1 MSTTRTPDAAETGA
15 GAASGGDLALVLHAH
30 LPFVRHPE
38 HAYHLEEN
46 WLYEALTATYLPLL
60 EVLRDVHGEVQRASQ
75 KPGTRPLRLTL
86 SLSPPLC
93 TMLRDPLLLSRYR
106 AYSERLLR
114 LGDQEVA
121 RSIGDP
127 AVHKLARFYVD
138 RFRRLA
144 QLFREIDGDVLGALG
159 VLQEAGCLDIIT
171 TCATHGYLPV
181 IREPAA
187 RRAQIAVAIRAYRGW
202 FGRYPRGLW
211 LPECGYADGVDALLA
226 EHDLRYFFTDA
237 HGLLYARPRPPLGL
251 HAPIF
256 TPAGVAAFA
265 RDLESSRSV
274 WSATEG
280 YPADG
285 VYRDFYRD
293 IGFDRPLSEIAPY
306 IHPDGIRVNTGY
318 KYHRV
323 TGPRVDLADKELYDP
338 DLAQARADEHARDF
352 VRKRRQQLAALAK
365 RMERRPILVS
375 PYDAELFGHWWF
387 EGPLFLRGVLRRLCG
402 LVHDVD
408 SAQPE
413 GASSVDAG
421 GALDGIRCNTATG
434 YLNDFPVNALC
445 EPAPSSWGEGG
456 YSAVWVDGSNDW
468 IYRHVHRAEALLHE
482 LASRHAGTKDDVLRR
497 ALNQLCRELL
507 LAQSS
512 DWAFIMKT
520 GTAVKYATDRIK
532 GHLSRFAQLARQL
545 GAPVSG
551 SPSGAAERGSVAAT
565 ANPATAN
572 PATIDL
578 DFLAELERRD
588 NIFPDVDFRLYA

>member
-1 MSTTRTPDAAETGA
+1 MPATRAAEDEKVATLRPA
-15 GAASGGDLALVLHAH
+15 TGGDLALVLHAH

-60 EVLRDVHGEVQRASQ
+60 EVLRDVHGEIQRTPSAA
-75 KPGTRPLRLTL
+75 PLRLTL

-106 AYSERLLR
+106 AYVDRLLR
-114 LGDQEVA
+114 LGDEEVA
-121 RSIGDP
+121 RNAGDP
-127 AVHKLARFYVD
+127 ALSKLSRFYVE
-138 RFRRLA
+138 RFTRLA
-144 QLFREIDGDVLGALG
+144 QLFRDIDGDVLSALAT
-159 VLQEAGCLDIIT
+159 LQEAGCLDIIT

-256 TPAGVAAFA
+256 TPAGVAAFG

-293 IGFDRPLSEIAPY
+293 IGFDRPLSVIAPY
-306 IHPDGIRVNTGY
+306 IHPDGIRVNTGF

-323 TGPRVDLADKELYDP
+323 TGPRVDLADKQLYEP
-338 DLAQARADEHARDF
+338 EQALARADEHARDF
-352 VRKRRQQLAALAK
+352 VHKRRQQLAALSQ
-365 RMERRPILVS
+365 RMERRPIVVS

-387 EGPLFLRGVLRRLCG
+387 EGPVFLRGVLRRLCG
-402 LVHDVD
+402 LVRDEQLV
-408 SAQPE
+408 
-413 GASSVDAG
+413 AG
-421 GALDGIRCNTATG
+421 GAAGLGSVAPGLDGVRLNTGTG
-434 YLNDFPVNALC
+434 YLSEHPVNAVC

-456 YSAVWVDGSNDW
+456 YSAVWVDSANDW
-468 IYRHVHRAEALLHE
+468 IYRHVHRAEAQLHE
-482 LASRHAGTKDDVLRR
+482 LASRHAGTSDDVLRR
-497 ALNQLCRELL
+497 ALNQLARELL

-512 DWAFIMKT
+512 DWAFILKT
-520 GTAVKYATDRIK
+520 GTAVKYATERLK
-532 GHLSRFAQLARQL
+532 SHLARFQQLARSIAAL
-545 GAPVSG
+545 TEPGSSPLDVS
-551 SPSGAAERGSVAAT
+551 
-565 ANPATAN
+565 
-572 PATIDL
+572 L
-578 DFLAELERRD
+578 LAELERRD

>member
-1 MSTTRTPDAAETGA
+1 MPATHAAEDEKVATLRPA
-15 GAASGGDLALVLHAH
+15 TGGDLALVLHAH

-60 EVLRDVHGEVQRASQ
+60 EVLRDVHGEIQRTPSA
-75 KPGTRPLRLTL
+75 GPLRLTL

-106 AYSERLLR
+106 AYVDRLLR
-114 LGDQEVA
+114 LGDEEVA
-121 RSIGDP
+121 RNAGDS
-127 AVHKLARFYVD
+127 ALSKLSRFYVE
-138 RFRRLA
+138 RFTRLA
-144 QLFREIDGDVLGALG
+144 QLFRDIDGDILSALST
-159 VLQEAGCLDIIT
+159 LQEAGCLDIIT

-256 TPAGVAAFA
+256 TPAGVAAFG

-293 IGFDRPLSEIAPY
+293 IGFDRPLSVIAPY
-306 IHPDGIRVNTGY
+306 IHPDGIRVNTGF

-323 TGPRVDLADKELYDP
+323 TGPRVDLADKQLYEP
-338 DLAQARADEHARDF
+338 EQALARADEHARDF
-352 VRKRRQQLAALAK
+352 VHKRRQQLAALSQ
-365 RMERRPILVS
+365 RMERRPIVVS

-387 EGPLFLRGVLRRLCG
+387 EGPVFLRGVLRRLCG
-402 LVHDVD
+402 LVRDE
-408 SAQPE
+408 QP
-413 GASSVDAG
+413 AAG
-421 GALDGIRCNTATG
+421 SGVGLGLVAPEFDGVRLNTGTG
-434 YLNDFPVNALC
+434 YLSEHPVNAVC

-456 YSAVWVDGSNDW
+456 YSAVWVDSANDW
-468 IYRHVHRAEALLHE
+468 IYRHVHRAEAQLHE
-482 LASRHAGTKDDVLRR
+482 LASRHAGTTDDVLRR
-497 ALNQLCRELL
+497 ALNQLARELL

-512 DWAFIMKT
+512 DWAFILKT
-520 GTAVKYATDRIK
+520 GTAVKYATERLK
-532 GHLSRFAQLARQL
+532 SHLARFQQLARSIAAL
-545 GAPVSG
+545 TEPG
-551 SPSGAAERGSVAAT
+551 SSS
-565 ANPATAN
+565 
-572 PATIDL
+572 IDVEL
-578 DFLAELERRD
+578 LAELERRD
-588 NIFPDVDFRLYA
+588 NVFPDIDFRLYA

>member
-1 MSTTRTPDAAETGA
+1 MPATHAAEDEKVATLRPA
-15 GAASGGDLALVLHAH
+15 TGGDLALVLHAH

-60 EVLRDVHGEVQRASQ
+60 EVLRDVHGEIQRTPSA
-75 KPGTRPLRLTL
+75 GPLRLTL

-106 AYSERLLR
+106 AYVDRLLR
-114 LGDQEVA
+114 LGDEEVA
-121 RSIGDP
+121 RNAGDS
-127 AVHKLARFYVD
+127 ALSKLSRFYVE
-138 RFRRLA
+138 RFTRLA
-144 QLFREIDGDVLGALG
+144 QLFRDIDGDILSALST
-159 VLQEAGCLDIIT
+159 LQEAGCLDIIT

-256 TPAGVAAFA
+256 TPAGVAAFG

-293 IGFDRPLSEIAPY
+293 IGFDRPLSVIAPY
-306 IHPDGIRVNTGY
+306 IHPDGIRVNTGF

-323 TGPRVDLADKELYDP
+323 TGPRVDLADKQLYEP
-338 DLAQARADEHARDF
+338 EQALARADEHARDF
-352 VRKRRQQLAALAK
+352 VHKRRQQLAALSQ
-365 RMERRPILVS
+365 RMERRPIVVS

-387 EGPLFLRGVLRRLCG
+387 EGPVFLRGVLRRLCG
-402 LVHDVD
+402 LVRDEQPAAGSGAGLGLV
-408 SAQPE
+408 AQE
-413 GASSVDAG
+413 F
-421 GALDGIRCNTATG
+421 DGVRLNTGTG
-434 YLNDFPVNALC
+434 YLSEHPVNAVC

-456 YSAVWVDGSNDW
+456 YSAVWVDSANDW
-468 IYRHVHRAEALLHE
+468 IYRHVHRAEAQLHE
-482 LASRHAGTKDDVLRR
+482 LASRHAGTTDDVLRR
-497 ALNQLCRELL
+497 ALNQLARELL

-512 DWAFIMKT
+512 DWAFILKT
-520 GTAVKYATDRIK
+520 GTAVKYATERLK
-532 GHLSRFAQLARQL
+532 SHLARFQQLARSIAAL
-545 GAPVSG
+545 TEPG
-551 SPSGAAERGSVAAT
+551 SSS
-565 ANPATAN
+565 
-572 PATIDL
+572 IDVEL
-578 DFLAELERRD
+578 LAELERRD
-588 NIFPDVDFRLYA
+588 NVFPDIDFRLYA

>member
-1 MSTTRTPDAAETGA
+1 MHATRAADEARDTSPQA
-15 GAASGGDLALVLHAH
+15 QRGGDLALVLHAH

-60 EVLRDVHGEVQRASQ
+60 QVLRDVQQELARTPPSV
-75 KPGTRPLRLTL
+75 PVRPLRLTL

-106 AYSERLLR
+106 AYVDRLLR
-114 LGDQEVA
+114 LGDEEVA
-121 RSIGDP
+121 RNVGDP
-127 AVHKLARFYVD
+127 VLHKLSRFYVE
-138 RFRRLA
+138 RFSKLS
-144 QLFREIDGDVLGALG
+144 QLFRELDGDVVAGFAA
-159 VLQEAGCLDIIT
+159 LQEAGCLDIIT

-256 TPAGVAAFA
+256 TPAGVAAFG

-293 IGFDRPLSEIAPY
+293 IGFDRPLSVIAPY
-306 IHPDGIRVNTGY
+306 IHPDGIRVNTGF

-338 DLAQARADEHARDF
+338 DLAQARAEEHARDF
-352 VRKRRQQLAALAK
+352 VHKRRQQLVALSK
-365 RMERRPILVS
+365 RMERRPIVVS

-402 LVHDVD
+402 LVHDD
-408 SAQPE
+408 SLEPTSA
-413 GASSVDAG
+413 GATDAVS
-421 GALDGIRCNTATG
+421 DGIRLNTATG
-434 YLNDFPVNALC
+434 YLAEHPVNAVC

-468 IYRHVHRAEALLHE
+468 IYRHVHRAEAQLHE
-482 LASRHAGTKDDVLRR
+482 LAVRHAGTTDDTLRR
-497 ALNQLCRELL
+497 AMNQLVRELL

-512 DWAFIMKT
+512 DWAFILKT
-520 GTAVKYATDRIK
+520 GTAVKYATERLK
-532 GHLSRFAQLARQL
+532 SHLARFQQLARQI
-545 GAPVSG
+545 GPPGESG
-551 SPSGAAERGSVAAT
+551 SSGSAS
-565 ANPATAN
+565 PAGEAM
-572 PATIDL
+572 AIDL
-578 DFLAELERRD
+578 DWLAELERRD
-588 NIFPDVDFRLYA
+588 NLFPDIDFRLYA

>member
-1 MSTTRTPDAAETGA
+1 MQPTRPAEDERDADA
-15 GAASGGDLALVLHAH
+15 GGDLALVLHAH

-46 WLYEALTATYLPLL
+46 WLYEALTATYLPLI
-60 EVLRDVHGEVQRASQ
+60 EVLRDVHSERQ
-75 KPGTRPLRLTL
+75 KAAADPARPLRLTL

-106 AYSERLLR
+106 AYVDRLLR
-114 LGDQEVA
+114 LGDEEVA
-121 RSIGDP
+121 RSLGDP
-127 AVHKLARFYVD
+127 VLHKLARFYVE
-138 RFRRLA
+138 RFSRLA
-144 QLFREIDGDVLGALG
+144 QLFREIDGDVLSAFA

-211 LPECGYADGVDALLA
+211 LPECGYADGVDGLLA

-256 TPAGVAAFA
+256 TPAGVAAFG

-293 IGFDRPLSEIAPY
+293 IGFDRPLSVIAPY
-306 IHPDGIRVNTGY
+306 IHPDGIRVNTEF

-338 DLAQARADEHARDF
+338 DVAQARADEHARDF
-352 VRKRRQQLAALAK
+352 VRKRRQQLVSLSK
-365 RMERRPILVS
+365 RMERPPIVVS

-402 LVHDVD
+402 LVRDDD
-408 SAQPE
+408 SGEA
-413 GASSVDAG
+413 GTAG
-421 GALDGIRCNTATG
+421 GASGLAFSGIRMNTATG
-434 YLNDFPVNALC
+434 YLAEYPVNAVC

-456 YSAVWVDGSNDW
+456 YSAVWVDSANDW
-468 IYRHVHRAEALLHE
+468 IYRHVHRAEAQLHE
-482 LASRHAGTKDDVLRR
+482 LASRYAGTTDDVLRR
-497 ALNQLCRELL
+497 ALNQLARELL

-512 DWAFIMKT
+512 DWAFILKT
-520 GTAVKYATDRIK
+520 GTAVKYATERLK
-532 GHLSRFAQLARQL
+532 SHLSRFQQLARPLSQL
-545 GAPVSG
+545 GESN
-551 SPSGAAERGSVAAT
+551 AAT
-565 ANPATAN
+565 GSARGDGSAAP
-572 PATIDL
+572 PSIDA
-578 DFLAELERRD
+578 DALAELERHD
-588 NIFPDVDFRLYA
+588 NIFPDIDFRLYA